1 MIRLSKRCEYGL
13 KAAIRLANRQGEG
26 YLQSRDIAQN
36 EALPAK
42 FLESILLA
50 LRSAQILES
59 KVGAGGGYRLSRPAD
74 QISVSELMSALERS
88 EAPSERSAEAD
99 RVTAGRVALEVVNQR
114 IGDALSEAVGSL
126 SLAELSTLAAEKSQ
140 NGQVTSMY
148 YI

>member
-13 KAAIRLANRQGEG
+13 KAAIRLASRQGEG

-74 QISVSELMSALERS
+74 QISVSELMSALERPDG
-88 EAPSERSAEAD
+88 ATERPAEAD
-99 RVTAGRVALEVVNQR
+99 RVTAGHVALEVVNQR

-140 NGQVTSMY
+140 NGKATSMY